1 MRFNYLVYPEAKEKL
16 KNSGLLDRIAIIKN
30 SENGLPCIGHT
41 MDYEIV
47 SAVNEMKENGYF
59 NINNPPSP
67 IQLNR
72 IIRAYYPWPAAW
84 TKWSDKIV
92 KFYPGGLV
100 QIEGK
105 KPVKL
110 ETFLLGYPNFPI
122 KSFV

>member
-59 NINNPPSP
+59 N
-67 IQLNR
+67 
-72 IIRAYYPWPAAW
+72 
-84 TKWSDKIV
+84 
-92 KFYPGGLV
+92 KFR
-100 QIEGK
+100 
-105 KPVKL
+105 
-110 ETFLLGYPNFPI
+110 FCF
-122 KSFV
+122 SF